1 VTETE
6 ERVELLLSVF
16 KDFIKKEEMST
27 VAGNRELI
35 ENCAPADVAM
45 LVDRL
50 VSLNFQMDE
59 IKKGI
64 SDLMAVIRPVIEKYP
79 YHPPSPGSYLGCLLE
94 NNRILDGKLENIQP
108 LLKQLNNTP
117 ENKETKTKLS
127 DAVNDLDKYRSYYEI
142 KESILF
148 PEIRKHITEH
158 GCLSVM
164 TSCHNEIKCKLKR
177 ALELLSSEKTDLNEF
192 NGLVSELL
200 LIMYE
205 IKFREERILY
215 TIVQDSISEPVL
227 NSLYEESM
235 EIGFPYFQPEGK
247 ITKENKQ

>member
-1 VTETE
+1 MTETE
-6 ERVELLLSVF
+6 ERVDLLLSVF
-16 KDFIKKEEMST
+16 QDFTKEEELIA

-35 ENCAPADVAM
+35 ENCGPADVAL

-50 VSLNFQMDE
+50 VSLDFPMDK
-59 IKKGI
+59 IKRGI
-64 SDLMAVIRPVIEKYP
+64 NNLMAVIRPVIENYP
-79 YHPPSPGSYLGCLLE
+79 YHPPSPESYLGCLLE

-117 ENKETKTKLS
+117 ENQEAKQKLIH
-127 DAVNDLDKYRSYYEI
+127 AVTDLNKYRSYYEI

-164 TSCHNEIKCKLKR
+164 TSCHNEIKSKLKR

-227 NSLYEESM
+227 NSLYGESM

-247 ITKENKQ
+247 ITKWNKQ